1 MGKEY
6 TFTLTENAIRNLVST
21 YASHKVMLEDDDC
34 YGSEYEFHSGCCQ
47 TAENWMNTLGISPY
61 SNFVTEIIE
70 KEEEKL
76 WGSKEAV

>member
-1 MGKEY
+1 
-6 TFTLTENAIRNLVST
+6 
-21 YASHKVMLEDDDC
+21 MLEDDDC